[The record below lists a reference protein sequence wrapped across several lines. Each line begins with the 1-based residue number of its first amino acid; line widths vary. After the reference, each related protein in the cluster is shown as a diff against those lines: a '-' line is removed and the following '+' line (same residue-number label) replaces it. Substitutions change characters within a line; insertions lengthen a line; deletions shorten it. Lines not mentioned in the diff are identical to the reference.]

1 MTRRRKRN
9 GSSSAKKPLKQKLR
23 FDNFEKAVDVKE
35 QVAAINAIA
44 DNTAMSGANQ
54 RNQGTPDGATY
65 ADATSGNQGE
75 TFVRNFI
82 KMDQTKKDLRDN
94 KVEKNSNICDFKHL

>member
-1 MTRRRKRN
+1 MEFVTRRRKRD

-23 FDNFEKAVDVKE
+23 FDNIETAVDVKE
-35 QVAAINAIA
+35 QVAVINAKA

-82 KMDQTKKDLRDN
+82 KMDQTKRDLRDN
-94 KVEKNSNICDFKHL
+94 KVEKKAS